1 MIRSYLQ
8 AILAWLRRAVT
19 QPRDEL
25 DRWERATRYAHDL
38 GVYGARQL
46 RRDRA
51 PQMAGALAFRT
62 LFGLLPVLVMGAV
75 VLRAMRGPEN
85 FIELLEGLIDAAGVE
100 VANSE
105 VGAMLAEVVFQAAYY
120 DASTIGWIG
129 LLVLTYSALSLMVTI
144 ENSFNIV
151 FRAPEGRSWTKRLPM
166 YWFVLTL
173 GPVAVG
179 ASFYLNN
186 KAASWI
192 NSVEALGWLFQLGT
206 VAWTF
211 VVTWLFLLAVYVLVP
226 NTSIKLRP
234 AAMGALVAAV
244 LLSLGKHLLGAY
256 LANAVSVTQFGGSLG
271 LIPLFMLWVY
281 LMWLVV
287 LFGLEVGATLQMLAG
302 RALTEIEPR
311 PDHTGLVDPASILVV
326 MEIVGERFQQAQ
338 STTASKIAG
347 RSGIPEATVL
357 IMLDRLVE
365 ERVLH
370 RLEEGEGAFVL
381 ARPPERIDAKELIE
395 LGFSLVDDGGQIAD
409 RPPLVQKLR
418 EAQRALAAGAA
429 LTELLP
435 PKPVGDSGGQVSA
448 R

>member
-1 MIRSYLQ
+1 M
-8 AILAWLRRAVT
+8 
-19 QPRDEL
+19 
-25 DRWERATRYAHDL
+25 
-38 GVYGARQL
+38 
-46 RRDRA
+46 
-51 PQMAGALAFRT
+51 
-62 LFGLLPVLVMGAV
+62 
-75 VLRAMRGPEN
+75 
-85 FIELLEGLIDAAGVE
+85 LEGFVT
-100 VANSE
+100 
-105 VGAMLAEVVFQAAYY
+105 QAAYY
-120 DASTIGWIG
+120 DARAIGWIG

-179 ASFYLNN
+179 ASLFLNN

-192 NSVEALGWLFQLGT
+192 SSVEALGWLVQLGT

-302 RALTEIEPR
+302 RALTEIEQR

-326 MEIVGERFQQAQ
+326 MEIVGERFQQAR
-338 STTASKIAG
+338 STSVSDIAG
-347 RSGIPEATVL
+347 RCGIPEATIQ

-370 RLEEGEGAFVL
+370 RLEEGDGAFGL
-381 ARPPERIDAKELIE
+381 ARPPERIGARELIE
-395 LGFSLVDDGGQIAD
+395 VGFSLIDDGGQTAD
-409 RPPLVQKLR
+409 RPALVQKLR

-435 PKPVGDSGGQVSA
+435 PKPVGDAAGQVSA